1 MQVSVRSYLTAGTA
15 AVVAT
20 GAIAVAPALPGT
32 VAPVID
38 LPVSTTAAVALTGFD
53 LPLGDIIG
61 FLQNLGGI
69 GIPTDILGLLPANFV
84 TSIVTEFA
92 GQATSLL
99 FGAAGDLLGFVGTT
113 VGGLLIGP
121 DSIVA
126 RFGGAILNI
135 PAVLGSAAQS
145 LSTGD
150 IAGTLQTLVAGLSA
164 PLTGIGEAL
173 VNAATSLGDFVSTTV
188 NDLVAALPAALL
200 TAVQNVIGGD
210 LGSLFDQVRDVITGL
225 LGIGGAAATPVSSA
239 AAASVAVAAAP
250 AAVRAAAPE
259 SAPSATVAEESP
271 AEESPAVA
279 VDVTPAAPAE
289 AAAATGDA
297 VAAAPAR
304 ARRAAA
310 APQAAQSTAA
320 ETTAE
325 TATEATAETAAAEPA
340 TTETASAEPRASR
353 GAASGPTSRAG
364 AHRGAKAAAASE

>member
-173 VNAATSLGDFVSTTV
+173 VNAATSLGDFVNTTV

-225 LGIGGAAATPVSSA
+225 LGIGGAAAVSA
-239 AAASVAVAAAP
+239 AAAAPVAAAAAP
-250 AAVRAAAPE
+250 AAVRASAPE
-259 SAPSATVAEESP
+259 SLPAAPVAEESP

-279 VDVTPAAPAE
+279 VEVTPAAPVE
-289 AAAATGDA
+289 AAAVAGAGDA
-297 VAAAPAR
+297 VAAAPR

-325 TATEATAETAAAEPA
+325 TAAAEPA
-340 TTETASAEPRASR
+340 TPEAASAEPRASR
-353 GAASGPTSRAG
+353 GAASGPTSRAS